1 MLESELLGE
10 DVGVA
15 FEVILDRALRSGRVR
30 EALDRAGETVDREEL
45 RTQALQA
52 RDAIGEVAEA
62 GYREYLAS
70 DDAQGG
76 AHCGSACLD
85 AAGTRRGGWLMAV
98 LVLVAV
104 VAAGLLAAGFGLR
117 AFGGR
122 PYVGDGLITAGLI
135 TGAVAAGAMV
145 GDVVWALMAAARD
158 RRGANGEVDDGR
170 EPEAAWVREE
180 WELALLEWGMVPFL
194 LERIEESGVAK
205 QPAPAPPTC

>member
-1 MLESELLGE
+1 MPESELLGE

-15 FEVILDRALRSGRVR
+15 FEVILDRALNSGRVR
-30 EALDRAGETVDREEL
+30 EALDRAGEAVDREEL
-45 RTQALQA
+45 RTQALHA
-52 RDAIGEVAEA
+52 RDAIDEVAEA
-62 GYREYLAS
+62 EYRDYLAS
-70 DDAQGG
+70 GDVQGG
-76 AHCGSACLD
+76 QCGSVCLD
-85 AAGTRRGGWLMAV
+85 AASTRRSGWLMAV

-158 RRGANGEVDDGR
+158 RRGADGEVGDGR

-194 LERIEESGVAK
+194 LERIEESSVAK
-205 QPAPAPPTC
+205 QPAPTPPTC

>member
-1 MLESELLGE
+1 MPESELLGE

-15 FEVILDRALRSGRVR
+15 FEVILDRALHSGRVR
-30 EALDRAGETVDREEL
+30 EALDRAGEAVDREEL

-52 RDAIGEVAEA
+52 CDSIGEVAEA
-62 GYREYLAS
+62 GYRDYLAS
-70 DDAQGG
+70 DDVQGAG
-76 AHCGSACLD
+76 HCSSACPD
-85 AAGTRRGGWLMAV
+85 AAGTRRSGWLMAV

-135 TGAVAAGAMV
+135 TGAVAAGALV
-145 GDVVWALMAAARD
+145 GDLVWALVAGARE
-158 RRGANGEVDDGR
+158 RRGADGEVDDGR
-170 EPEAAWVREE
+170 EPEVAWVREE

-194 LERIEESGVAK
+194 LDRIEESRVTK
-205 QPAPAPPTC
+205 QPTPTPPTC